1 MNQDQIVVNA
11 IQECLHVSIAL
22 GEGAEDGRGR
32 GGERGWD
39 GIGLD
44 GRKDERRDK

>member
-1 MNQDQIVVNA
+1 MNADRSKQVKRM
-11 IQECLHVSIAL
+11 HVSIAL
-22 GEGAEDGRGR
+22 GEGAEDERGR